1 MKVETVTRL
10 ALPMAGHNWSLPEDK
25 RPSTPCRMMPTKIPS
40 RRTDGPTGL
49 RLHEPQ
55 RKDLIPHCLSSPARQ
70 RSAIGVNVG
79 LFLRDPKP
87 PTQWKQCF
95 ESSITR
101 DLWPNSFITRALAGG
116 CQRSSTS
123 LSLAQDKEKSR
134 RPHTQ
139 PLQLSLLPRE
149 ILVEIM
155 KHVEWDDV
163 LILRKCC
170 RSLNLASKEREVWC
184 SLLKRYCET
193 TFPRPFFLSK
203 PLQHSTREE
212 LEARITP
219 RTQRFAV
226 SDYPEG
232 LYGPLATLPGNRF
245 ILYGSNEGTVYY
257 GDPLHLASTLSPLL
271 PSPFEG
277 PLPVGT
283 CISLDILAT
292 QGIPIDPD
300 IPVVDATW
308 ESRLFPPTFRLAVC
322 LTQYEAAFIEVYD
335 ITAEV
340 QDGDVR
346 YSSTRLKSHAL
357 TSRKETVKTTKP
369 CSLLGNHLAY
379 VARTNAVRII
389 DWTSFDPQDPT
400 ARICPPNFVSYLL
413 LLPNRRIL
421 MMRGT
426 VIICDWEKG
435 RRLTTAN
442 SPDAWSE
449 PEWESSD
456 FFVTPHPFT
465 SPFYIRR
472 SIRLVPAGGD
482 NVLLGLTIPV
492 DVEKR
497 LAPSGNGVATVR
509 LLEAPIPYG
518 SYRRWFGYRKGA
530 YLDQD
535 DDNLVCYRWPDDD
548 LPPRSHQ
555 SARLPGHF

>member
-1 MKVETVTRL
+1 METL
-10 ALPMAGHNWSLPEDK
+10 SKEFHFSAG
-25 RPSTPCRMMPTKIPS
+25 S
-40 RRTDGPTGL
+40 RKGRVD
-49 RLHEPQ
+49 R
-55 RKDLIPHCLSSPARQ
+55 
-70 RSAIGVNVG
+70 
-79 LFLRDPKP
+79 
-87 PTQWKQCF
+87 
-95 ESSITR
+95 
-101 DLWPNSFITRALAGG
+101 
-116 CQRSSTS
+116 S
-123 LSLAQDKEKSR
+123 LSA
-134 RPHTQ
+134 Q
-139 PLQLSLLPRE
+139 PLQLSPLPRE
-149 ILVEIM
+149 MLVEIM
-155 KHVEWDDV
+155 KNVEWDDV
-163 LILRKCC
+163 LILRKVSQPSVE
-170 RSLNLASKEREVWC
+170 RTRGLVLTFEEILRDHISAPILPVKTFTTLDTRRAGGLNR
-184 SLLKRYCET
+184 
-193 TFPRPFFLSK
+193 
-203 PLQHSTREE
+203 
-212 LEARITP
+212 
-219 RTQRFAV
+219 
-226 SDYPEG
+226 
-232 LYGPLATLPGNRF
+232 LYGPLAVLPGNHF
-245 ILYGSNEGTVYY
+245 FLYGSNEGTVHY

-357 TSRKETVKTTKP
+357 TSRKETVKTSKP

-389 DWTSFDPQDPT
+389 DWTSFDPQDPM

-472 SIRLVPAGGD
+472 SIRLVLAGGD

-555 SARLPGHF
+555 SARLPGHFWDFAWLF